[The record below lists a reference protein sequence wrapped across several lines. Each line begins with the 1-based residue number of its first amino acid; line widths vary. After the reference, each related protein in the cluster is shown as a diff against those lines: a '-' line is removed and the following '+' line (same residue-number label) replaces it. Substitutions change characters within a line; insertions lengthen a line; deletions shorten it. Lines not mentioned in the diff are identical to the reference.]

1 MSEKQ
6 IQAVAKA
13 YIQMLEAAKNKAEK
27 EVEIKMD
34 PVGQED
40 GDVDND
46 GDKDSSDEYLKN
58 RRKEIS
64 KNVKKKDDTSSD
76 SEMSE
81 RTCKRKM
88 GESYEAEDGTVGTV
102 IDVEE
107 SRFAVL
113 FDDKVEWIEE
123 AAHEEKAKNIQMKV
137 PEGQEKLEPKAQGEK
152 DFAAKHVVG
161 QVKDEESEHEK
172 DTKGMTAGV
181 KGATKRPGDKG
192 TNEPMKSVEKT
203 TGQ

>member
-13 YIQMLEAAKNKAEK
+13 YIEMLEAAKNKAEK

-123 AAHEEKAKNIQMKV
+123 AAAMHKPKAD
-137 PEGQEKLEPKAQGEK
+137 EQEKLEPKAKGEK

>member
-13 YIQMLEAAKNKAEK
+13 YIEMLEAAKKKEMDAK
-27 EVEIKMD
+27 EVEVKMD

-64 KNVKKKDDTSSD
+64 KNVKKKDDSSSD
-76 SEMSE
+76 NEMSE
-81 RTCKRKM
+81 RACKRKM
-88 GESYEAEDGTVGTV
+88 GESYEAEDGSIGTV
-102 IDVEE
+102 IDIEE

-113 FDDKVEWIEE
+113 FDDKVEWFEE
-123 AAHEEKAKNIQMKV
+123 AAMHKPKAEE
-137 PEGQEKLEPKAQGEK
+137 QEKLEPKAQGEK
-152 DFAAKHVVG
+152 DFAAKHT
-161 QVKDEESEHEK
+161 KDMKDGAAEEDKSAA
-172 DTKGMTAGV
+172 GMADGV
-181 KGATKRPGDKG
+181 KGAPKRPGDKAQS
-192 TNEPMKSVEKT
+192 EPMKSVEKT